1 MKLLET
7 ILVATIV
14 GAGVGFISASLTLA
28 FKKWKQEHNAI
39 KEIEKYKDKF
49 YVEKDGQKIPFA
61 PYLREQALKN
71 KQMKG
76 GFLKGLFTKKQ
87 NAEDKFKQEEEARVS
102 RSASGYGEPTERVRS
117 SNSSTSTSSPARNSS
132 TKSGLSNTTKKE
144 TSDWDFH

>member
-7 ILVATIV
+7 ILVAIIV

-28 FKKWKQEHNAI
+28 FKKWREEKNAI
-39 KEIEKYKDKF
+39 KEIESYKDKF

-71 KQMKG
+71 RQVKG
-76 GFLKGLFTKKQ
+76 GFLGLFKKNKQ
-87 NAEDKFKQEEEARVS
+87 NAEDKFKQEKERVS
-102 RSASGYGEPTERVRS
+102 NSASYYGEPTERVRS
-117 SNSSTSTSSPARNSS
+117 SNSSTSSRANNSATASRN
-132 TKSGLSNTTKKE
+132 NTKKE